1 MKKEDRYYEYPIKYT
16 NLTGFS
22 IDKVVID
29 EEKLTKAISDAVG
42 LKRNMMALRGV
53 FA

>member
-1 MKKEDRYYEYPIKYT
+1 MKKLKFYSEYPIKYT

-29 EEKLTKAISDAVG
+29 EEKLTNAIFDAVG
-42 LKRNMMALRGV
+42 LKRNMLALRDV
-53 FA
+53 LA